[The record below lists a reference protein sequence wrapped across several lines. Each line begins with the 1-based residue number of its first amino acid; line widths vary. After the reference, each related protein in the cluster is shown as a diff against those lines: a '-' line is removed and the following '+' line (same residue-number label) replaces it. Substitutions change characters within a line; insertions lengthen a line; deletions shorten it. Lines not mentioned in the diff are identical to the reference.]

1 MGGRLAYL
9 ATGLLITGIFA
20 CEPAQSPYALDY
32 PMPTHIAMPTER
44 FRLPNGLEV
53 LLSPDHTAPS
63 VAVDLWYHVGSKD
76 DPPSRAG
83 LAHLFEHL
91 MFLGSRHVPEGGHMT
106 QLVEE
111 GGRDLNAHT
120 QHDRTAF
127 EETVPPNELEL
138 ALWLES
144 DRMAFAVD
152 GLTQDKL
159 DRERKVVENE
169 LRQRF
174 ENEPYGMVPALVW
187 GAAFPDPHPYHHPP
201 IGDVAQLDAVTLDDA
216 RAFGRTWYVPPN
228 CTLAIVGDFDPAA
241 TKALLNK
248 YFATIAAGPP
258 LPARPD
264 TAPSALGHE
273 VTLRIE
279 ADVPHP
285 RIVIA
290 WPVVPRYAPGGP
302 ELDVGAP
309 ALAGYLWNEVA
320 EGTHTATS
328 VTGSVEQGHLASLF
342 DVTIDVAPGVSP
354 EVVLSSIDERMHVIR
369 GEKARYDRTQFSV
382 WRTRVLLAPL
392 YSAEKFLGRAELLEL
407 YNEDAGTPDFADRE
421 MAARREVIVEDVRKA
436 YYDLLP
442 WDRRVVA
449 IVEPRAGAP
458 RSGRLVRSM

>member
-1 MGGRLAYL
+1 MGR
-9 ATGLLITGIFA
+9 GLRCLGAGVLVAAA
-20 CEPAQSPYALDY
+20 CACGAAQSPYALDY
-32 PMPTHIAMPTER
+32 PMPTHVSMPTER
-44 FRLPNGLEV
+44 YRLANGLEV

-76 DPPSRAG
+76 DPAGRAG

-91 MFLGSRHVPEGGHMT
+91 MFLGSRHVPEGGHLT

-120 QHDRTAF
+120 RRDQTAF
-127 EETVPPNELEL
+127 EETVPSNELEL

-144 DRMAFAVD
+144 DRLAFAVE

-169 LRQRF
+169 LREHY
-174 ENEPYGMVPALVW
+174 ENVPYGMVHSLVW
-187 GAAFPDPHPYHHPP
+187 GAAFPEPHPYHHPP
-201 IGDVAQLDAVTLDDA
+201 IGDASQLDAVTLDDA
-216 RAFGRTWYVPPN
+216 RSFARSWYVPPN
-228 CTLAIVGDFDPAA
+228 CTLALVGDFDPTAA
-241 TKALLNK
+241 KAMLSK
-248 YFATIAAGPP
+248 YFGTIASGGP

-264 TAPSALGHE
+264 SAPSSLASE
-273 VTLRIE
+273 RTLTIE

-285 RIVIA
+285 QIVIA
-290 WPVVPRYAPGGP
+290 WPVVPRYASGSA

-309 ALAGYLWNEVA
+309 ALGGYLSNEVV
-320 EGTHTATS
+320 GTHVATS
-328 VTGSVEQGHLASLF
+328 VAGSVELGHLASLF
-342 DVTIDVAPGVSP
+342 DVTVDVAPGVSP
-354 EVVLSSIDERMHVIR
+354 EAVLSAIDERMHHIR
-369 GEKARYDRTQFSV
+369 GANARYDRTQFSV

-392 YSAEKFLGRAELLEL
+392 YSAEKYLGRAELLEL
-407 YNEDAGTPDFADRE
+407 YNEEAGTPDYADQE
-421 MAARREVIVEDVRKA
+421 MAARRDVIVEDVRKA

-449 IVEPRAGAP
+449 LVVPRAGAP